1 MSVVEGSGRDPEGLT
16 AANDVPRPVE
26 PDDALTEFQRNF
38 ASIVANVETVI
49 RGKRD
54 VVHLLVLAL
63 VCDGHVLIEDVP
75 GVGKT
80 SLGKALA
87 RSVDGRFGRVQF
99 TPDLLPTDVTGMSV
113 WNRASETFEFRPGPI
128 FSDVLLAD
136 EINRASPK
144 TQSALLEAMAERQ
157 VTSDGVTHELGSPFM
172 VIATQNPIE
181 HEGTYRLPEAQ
192 LDRFLMQIAIGY
204 PDRGAEEQILES
216 HAGIANLVDRLSAVV
231 SSQAVTEMSES
242 LERIYVAPQLR
253 QYLLNLAAATRA
265 HPSLT
270 LGLSPRGV
278 LALQRVAR
286 AQAASFGRQYSTPDD
301 VKELARVVLPHRL
314 LVTPEVRMRGV
325 RPTDVVTEILDSV
338 PLPRP
343 GRT

>member
-1 MSVVEGSGRDPEGLT
+1 MSVVEGKRGDPSAPT
-16 AANDVPRPVE
+16 ADGDVTADGGHDR
-26 PDDALTEFQRNF
+26 ALTEFRRNF
-38 ASIVANVETVI
+38 AAIVANVETAI
-49 RGKRD
+49 HGKSD

-80 SLGKALA
+80 SLAKALA

-113 WNRASETFEFRPGPI
+113 WNRARETFEFRPGPI

-192 LDRFLMQIAIGY
+192 LDRFLMQVAIGY
-204 PDRGAEEQILES
+204 PDRGSEEQILQS
-216 HAGIANLVDRLSAVV
+216 HAGSTSLVDQLGAVV
-231 SSQAVTEMSES
+231 SSQAVTGMSES
-242 LERIYVAPQLR
+242 LEGVYVAAALR
-253 QYLLNLAAATRA
+253 QYLLDLAAATRA

-270 LGLSPRGV
+270 LGVSPRGV

-286 AQAASFGRQYSTPDD
+286 AQAASSGRSYATPDD
-301 VKELARVVLPHRL
+301 VKELARVVLPHRV

-325 RPTDVVTEILDSV
+325 RPADVVTEILDSV

-343 GRT
+343 NRT

>member
-1 MSVVEGSGRDPEGLT
+1 MSVLDGDGTKDLT
-16 AANDVPRPVE
+16 AAGASPQLFDGSRT
-26 PDDALTEFQRNF
+26 DTEFQRNF
-38 ASIVANVETVI
+38 TAVVDNIAEVI
-49 RGKRD
+49 RGKAD
-54 VVHLLVLAL
+54 VIHLLVLAL

-113 WNRASETFEFRPGPI
+113 WNRAHETFEFRPGPI

-157 VTSDGVTHELGSPFM
+157 VTTDGVTHELDPPFM

-181 HEGTYRLPEAQ
+181 HEGTFTLPEAQ

-204 PDRGAEEQILES
+204 PDREAEYQILES
-216 HAGIANLVDRLSAVV
+216 HAGSGNVADRLSAAV
-231 SSQAVTEMSES
+231 SSETVTAMSRS
-242 LERIYVAPQLR
+242 LEQIYVAPPLR
-253 QYLLNLAAATRA
+253 QYLLDLAAATRDHQA
-265 HPSLT
+265 LA

-286 AQAASFGRQYSTPDD
+286 AQAASVGRQFATPDD
-301 VKELARVVLPHRL
+301 VKDLARVVLPHRL

-325 RPTDVVTEILDSV
+325 RPADVVTEILDSV
-338 PLPRP
+338 AVPRP
-343 GRT
+343 GRR

>member
-1 MSVVEGSGRDPEGLT
+1 MSTIDGSPGIPRGLPADGAVPDPAPQDEST
-16 AANDVPRPVE
+16 
-26 PDDALTEFQRNF
+26 TEFQRNF
-38 ASIVANVETVI
+38 ASIVANIERVI
-49 RGKRD
+49 RGKAD
-54 VVHLLVLAL
+54 VIHLLVLAL

-113 WNRASETFEFRPGPI
+113 WNRARETFEFRPGPI

-157 VTSDGVTHELGSPFM
+157 VTSDGVTHELGSPFI

-181 HEGTYRLPEAQ
+181 HEGTYTLPEAQ
-192 LDRFLMQIAIGY
+192 LDRFLMQLAIGY
-204 PDRGAEEQILES
+204 PDREAEDLILES
-216 HAGIANLVDRLSAVV
+216 HEGPGNSVDQLSSVV
-231 SSQAVTEMSES
+231 SSETVREMSRS
-242 LERIYVAPQLR
+242 LEQIYVAPPLR
-253 QYLLNLAAATRA
+253 QYLLNLASATRG
-265 HPSLT
+265 HPSLL

-286 AQAASFGRQYSTPDD
+286 AQAAACGRRYSIPDD
-301 VKELARVVLPHRL
+301 LKELARVVLPHRL

-325 RPTDVVTEILDSV
+325 RTSDVVTEILDSV
-338 PLPRP
+338 PVPRP
-343 GRT
+343 ERS